1 MKLKKFDKYQK
12 VYVIVLELLKLNFH
26 KTKKNTRGK
35 AKKPIRKYR
44 KTQ

>member
-26 KTKKNTRGK
+26 KTEKNTRGK